1 MLLIGFPLSQ
11 LRSAVMYVA
20 VASLIGLTVQR
31 LVAALAAQAGNVA
44 RVAAAARSVPPGPC
58 RAASLRDVCVAMLDL
73 DHFKAFNDQHGHLAG
88 DRQLTACAV
97 AWQAQLRPGCTLADA
112 TAVIERLRGAT
123 PGRQT
128 CSAGL
133 VARRGDEPAD
143 ELMARADSALYAA
156 KHAGRDQ
163 LLAA

>member
-1 MLLIGFPLSQ
+1 MH
-11 LRSAVMYVA
+11 
-20 VASLIGLTVQR
+20 
-31 LVAALAAQAGNVA
+31 AAPA
-44 RVAAAARSVPPGPC
+44 
-58 RAASLRDVCVAMLDL
+58 
-73 DHFKAFNDQHGHLAG
+73 AG

-97 AWQAQLRPGCTLADA
+97 AWQAQLRPGDVLARLGGEEFAVLLTGCTLADA
-112 TAVIERLRGAT
+112 TAVIERLRGST